1 MGASLISAHW
11 RGLRISSS
19 QSELPCGTWNLLRP
33 EMEPVS
39 PAFAGGLNL
48 WTIRKSQEVLFSSHF
63 SNQQPEDVFF
73 FKLYNIVLVLP
84 YTMSQLVL
92 ASAQIPITAPPTPI
106 FPAALASPPPVS
118 PAYLPT
124 ASLVCTLSF
133 KRTRPFL
140 LWPL

>member
-1 MGASLISAHW
+1 MSANTAVIWTQFQRRIFLGGLIIYLMYLVSSGKNIYVQNTESVFLDKEALFLETIKKWKDLILGASS
-11 RGLRISSS
+11 GLA
-19 QSELPCGTWNLLRP
+19 LR
-33 EMEPVS
+33 S
-39 PAFAGGLNL
+39 
-48 WTIRKSQEVLFSSHF
+48 
-63 SNQQPEDVFF
+63 
-73 FKLYNIVLVLP
+73 
-84 YTMSQLVL
+84 
-92 ASAQIPITAPPTPI
+92 TAPPTPI